1 MKQPVENEKSN
12 KNILRITYV
21 VVCLFLLMIG
31 YEGYFLTFQREDV
44 INNPYNA
51 RLNSLSDR
59 IVRGQIKSSDGV
71 VLAETVTGGNK
82 IESRNYPYGS
92 LYAHVVGYSSRGKTG
107 LDSYKS
113 HRTGGKR
120 IFREEKS
127 RRRCVY
133 DFGSSDSTNGF

>member
-12 KNILRITYV
+12 KNILRLTYV

-71 VLAETVTGGNK
+71 VLAETVTGENK
-82 IESRNYPYGS
+82 IESRNYPYEIGR
-92 LYAHVVGYSSRGKTG
+92 AHV
-107 LDSYKS
+107 
-113 HRTGGKR
+113 
-120 IFREEKS
+120 
-127 RRRCVY
+127 
-133 DFGSSDSTNGF
+133 